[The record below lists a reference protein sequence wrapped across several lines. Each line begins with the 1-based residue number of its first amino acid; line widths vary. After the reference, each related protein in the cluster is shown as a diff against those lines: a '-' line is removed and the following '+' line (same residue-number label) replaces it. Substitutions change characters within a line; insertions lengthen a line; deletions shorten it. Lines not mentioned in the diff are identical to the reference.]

1 MRNLVSLLSVILL
14 FIGCSWGSL
23 LENELT
29 GSDSVPSE
37 SLDTSGV
44 LPPSGIK
51 GTIAPEN
58 SAYTVLITW
67 DSVANAKEYEIAI
80 TGDYSKT
87 EKVEVSQYKFPV
99 SLAKGDSFTASVT
112 LKTINV
118 NGKVSAKSAPLV
130 ISFGSDSVYSE
141 SVHDFYA
148 SRGTETSV
156 LLTYTPAKGADRYK
170 LERRLTGTPDDVEWE
185 LISAGIVNA
194 DSSASLYRYYDQ
206 TAVGGYCYDYRIT
219 PVDAGGIA
227 GTASVTEA
235 GFVWPL
241 ARDLRAGQGGEGF
254 YEDNKGV
261 FAVEWDIQSE
271 LLGYGGEPIDSEVYP
286 ELKEIMKGLSF
297 QFRVAAGASQ
307 LDDKDANFASDWNY
321 SAGIASFSNYDGSN
335 LSKDFTPERDEFADA
350 SMSVGGA
357 KIYKKSEG
365 YIDTYRLYVI
375 VNGAGHADDNPIWG
389 KKGYLQVR
397 SSYDKYPDL
406 PWSNKAS
413 GYVVSS
419 TDAEI
424 WKDGKVFI
432 IDYAPNAVKIEWT
445 GGDEGSVFQGWSLY
459 IKKEGEAE
467 FSQLEGYDFVEGIKS
482 TEIRGLAAGSYW
494 FGVAGS
500 DGSGNTGIIYESGKV
515 TVAADAVDEPEPVP
529 EPEPEPG
536 A

>member
-1 MRNLVSLLSVILL
+1 MKKTVVILTL
-14 FIGCSWGSL
+14 TAFLSGCGWGTL
-23 LENELT
+23 VGEELT
-29 GSDSVPSE
+29 GDHSVLGE
-37 SLDTSGV
+37 SLSSVGV

-254 YEDNKGV
+254 YKDNKGV

-271 LLGYGGEPIDSEVYP
+271 LLGYGGVPIDSAVYP

-335 LSKDFTPERDEFADA
+335 LPGFTPERDEFADA

-397 SSYDKYPDL
+397 SSYVKYPDL

-413 GYVVSS
+413 GYVVSE
-419 TDAEI
+419 TNAEI
-424 WKDGKVFI
+424 WKDGTVSI
-432 IDYAPNAVKIEWT
+432 RDYAPNAVTVEWS
-445 GGDEGSVFQGWSLY
+445 GDEGGGFQGWYLY

-467 FSQLEGYDFVEGIKS
+467 FSQLEDYGFVEGFKNM
-482 TEIRGLAAGSYW
+482 EIRDLAAGSYW

-515 TVAADAVDEPEPVP
+515 TVSDGTAE
-529 EPEPEPG
+529 
-536 A
+536 

>member
-1 MRNLVSLLSVILL
+1 MKKTVVILTL
-14 FIGCSWGSL
+14 TAFLSGCGWGTL
-23 LENELT
+23 VGEELT
-29 GSDSVPSE
+29 GDHSVLGE
-37 SLDTSGV
+37 SLSSVGV

-51 GTIAPEN
+51 GTITPEN

-80 TGDYSKT
+80 AGDYSKT

-170 LERRLTGTPDDVEWE
+170 LERRLTGAPADAEWE

-254 YEDNKGV
+254 YKDNKGV

-271 LLGYGGEPIDSEVYP
+271 LLGYGGAPIDSAVYP

-307 LDDKDANFASDWNY
+307 LDDKDANFASDWSS
-321 SAGIASFSNYDGSN
+321 SAGIASFSNYNGSN
-335 LSKDFTPERDEFADA
+335 LTDFTPERDGFTAA
-350 SMSVGGA
+350 AMNAVGGA

-375 VNGAGHADDNPIWG
+375 VDGAGHTVDAPVWG

-397 SSYDKYPDL
+397 SSYVKYPAL

-413 GYVVSS
+413 GYVVGS

-424 WKDGKVFI
+424 WKDATVSAESAGFNSVI
-432 IDYAPNAVKIEWT
+432 VSWT
-445 GGDEGSVFQGWSLY
+445 EGMKDSAFQSWYLY
-459 IKKEGEAE
+459 MKKEGEAE
-467 FSQLEGYDFVEGIKS
+467 FSQLEDIGAVSGAPTMQID
-482 TEIRGLAAGSYW
+482 GLAAGSYW
-494 FGVAGS
+494 FGVAGV

-515 TVAADAVDEPEPVP
+515 TVSDGAAE
-529 EPEPEPG
+529 
-536 A
+536 

>member
-1 MRNLVSLLSVILL
+1 MKKTVVILTL
-14 FIGCSWGSL
+14 TAFLSGCGWGTL
-23 LENELT
+23 VGEELT
-29 GSDSVPSE
+29 GDHSVLGE
-37 SLDTSGV
+37 SLSSVGV

-99 SLAKGDSFTASVT
+99 SLEKGGSFTASVT

-170 LERRLTGTPDDVEWE
+170 LERRLTGAPVDAEWE

-241 ARDLRAGQGGEGF
+241 ARDLRAGHGGEGF
-254 YEDNKGV
+254 YKDNKGV

-271 LLGYGGEPIDSEVYP
+271 LLGYGGAPIDSAVYP

-335 LSKDFTPERDEFADA
+335 LEGFTPERDGFADA

-357 KIYKKSEG
+357 KVYKKSEG
-365 YIDTYRLYVI
+365 HIDTYRLYVI
-375 VNGAGHADDNPIWG
+375 VNGAGHTDDNPIWG

-397 SSYDKYPDL
+397 SSYVKYPAL

-413 GYVVSS
+413 GYVVSEDHAGIYK
-419 TDAEI
+419 DAT
-424 WKDGKVFI
+424 VS
-432 IDYAPNAVKIEWT
+432 AVSEKANSVTVSWT
-445 GGDEGSVFQGWSLY
+445 GGMEGGGFKGWFLY
-459 IKKEGEAE
+459 MKKEGEAE
-467 FSQLEGYDFVEGIKS
+467 FSQREDYDLVSGVS
-482 TEIRGLAAGSYW
+482 SMEIGGLAAGSYW
-494 FGVAGS
+494 FGVAGVDSS
-500 DGSGNTGIIYESGKV
+500 DNTGIIYESGKV
-515 TVAADAVDEPEPVP
+515 TVSDGVAE
-529 EPEPEPG
+529 
-536 A
+536 